1 MNIPQLVM
9 WKIINDQNQ
18 RLLRGRI
25 PRQNED
31 DEDENDN
38 TSQSCFWEVLSLIGI
53 IVFVVYMMFFRQIP
67 SPAVVPKAS
76 SFSSG
81 LHAKNP
87 NPLARPDAPKAR

>member
-18 RLLRGRI
+18 RLLKGRI
-25 PRQNED
+25 PRQDD

-53 IVFVVYMMFFRQIP
+53 IVFVVYMMFFRQTP
-67 SPAVVPKAS
+67 SPVVAPKAS

-81 LHAKNP
+81 LHAKTP
-87 NPLARPDAPKAR
+87 NPSARPDAPKAK